1 MDKSILQKYTRK
13 DEDPSASNVHDLDF
27 ADDLGA
33 FGWQRGLRDRCLMLE
48 LRKKGGNVLVL
59 GYAWLHRIDFDPSEG
74 LTLWFAGQKVVI
86 RGRNLNAEVRPTVR
100 LLDGLTRHRVPW
112 IREASQADIMEVPDG
127 QCLVESIL
135 W

>member
-13 DEDPSASNVHDLDF
+13 DEEPSASNVHDLNPTE
-27 ADDLGA
+27 DLGA

-74 LTLWFAGQKVVI
+74 LTLWFAGQKIVI

-112 IREASQADIMEVPDG
+112 IQEASQADVMEAKSEACVI
-127 QCLVESIL
+127 ESMT